1 MCSGLSSAT
10 VSFQGRHIW
19 REQCFAVS
27 IMNASLHPVST
38 PRQMLMSQFFSG
50 VPTDSIFFLIL
61 CSIGERMAQ
70 LSDVAKSQME
80 FCCCTKSL
88 YCYHRSFLNSLVLL
102 LFVID
107 PVFTINVLTAI
118 EKLQK
123 IQREKM
129 FKISGSF

>member
-19 REQCFAVS
+19 REQRFAVS
-27 IMNASLHPVST
+27 IMNVSLHPVST
-38 PRQMLMSQFFSG
+38 PRQMLMSQSFSG

-61 CSIGERMAQ
+61 CSIGERMTQ

-102 LFVID
+102 LF
-107 PVFTINVLTAI
+107 PPSMYLL
-118 EKLQK
+118 LQK
-123 IQREKM
+123 NCRKYNVKKYLKSVVH
-129 FKISGSF
+129 FNK

>member
-19 REQCFAVS
+19 REQRFSVS
-27 IMNASLHPVST
+27 IMNTSLHPVST

-102 LFVID
+102 LF
-107 PVFTINVLTAI
+107 PPSMYLL
-118 EKLQK
+118 LQK
-123 IQREKM
+123 NCRKYNVKKYLKSAVH
-129 FKISGSF
+129 FNK